1 MYTQAPNHSA
11 ARKTVDDLPAAD
23 EHPQRHLYALPELKN
38 PTLQK
43 RPDVANIPPPDTQ
56 IIQKIAIYGYEVLDG
71 SRAVAQLGSW
81 ITRDVA
87 EQLRSIRAAR
97 TERRTLYRDHR
108 RRVPVPGRVH
118 LSQVS
123 SRVAEATVVLQTE
136 ARSTAVAIRMEFFHQ
151 RWRVTVL
158 AVL

>member
-1 MYTQAPNHSA
+1 MCPQALKRSVVRRTVANHP
-11 ARKTVDDLPAAD
+11 LAD
-23 EHPQRHLYALPELKN
+23 ERPQRHLHALPELTN
-38 PTLQK
+38 LTAQK
-43 RPDVANIPPPDTQ
+43 RPDAADIPPPDTQ

-87 EQLRSIRAAR
+87 EQLGSIRAAR

-123 SRVAEATVVLQTE
+123 SRVAEATVVLRTE
-136 ARSTAVAIRMEFFHQ
+136 TQSTAVAIRMEFFHQ